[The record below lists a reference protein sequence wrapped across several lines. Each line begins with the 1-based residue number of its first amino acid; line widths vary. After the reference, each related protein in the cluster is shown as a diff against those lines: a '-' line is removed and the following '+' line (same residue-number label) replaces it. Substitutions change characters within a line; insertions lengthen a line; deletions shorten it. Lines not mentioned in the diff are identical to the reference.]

1 MNELYEHA
9 MRMLAQE
16 TDNPLDCLGGPSL
29 RFKPPGYSAERTK
42 KAKSAKR
49 SATRKKNAQKKARA
63 AKAASKKKGT
73 KKKATKKKA
82 TKKKAKARPTR

>member
-16 TDNPLDCLGGPSL
+16 TDNPLDCVGGASL

-49 SATRKKNAQKKARA
+49 AATRKKNAKK
-63 AKAASKKKGT
+63 KAAS

-82 TKKKAKARPTR
+82 TKKKAAKKKATKRPPR